1 MTDKRIKMECPF
13 CHCPP
18 ERIEIESEGAWSLF
32 LYGETIGH
40 KVICPDC
47 GATFNNWENKQEAI
61 NKWNRR

>member
-18 ERIEIESEGAWSLF
+18 ERIELKIFSPKMC
-32 LYGETIGH
+32 YGEIF
-40 KVICPDC
+40 CPDC
-47 GATFNNWENKQEAI
+47 GCHFTGVGKQNLI